1 MPPAPARP
9 PRRAALVW
17 AALGLLT
24 AALLWGVAWVELPSI
39 GLSLSDADAHPYAAA
54 DRVSL
59 GLGAWHTF
67 FGADPHVGPYFTYPL
82 LWGWATVAALV
93 SLLALPHSAGVR
105 PVAWVYALT
114 AAGLLLAGATL
125 LPYAAQEIN
134 AVFGASPP
142 DGPRTLSGFGPYLAA
157 EACSQWIEGTGC
169 TAWADMQVINP
180 TWLGLIGVT
189 LAPLLGLLGAGVKGR
204 SARPP
209 LP

>member
-9 PRRAALVW
+9 PRRTALVW

-82 LWGWATVAALV
+82 LWSWATVAALV
-93 SLLALPHSAGVR
+93 SFLALPRSAGTR
-105 PVAWVYALT
+105 PVGWAYALT
-114 AAGLLLAGATL
+114 AAGLLLAGVML
-125 LPYAAQEIN
+125 LPYASQEIN
-134 AVFGASPP
+134 AIFGASPQ

-157 EACSQWIEGTGC
+157 EACSNWIEGTGC
-169 TAWADMQVINP
+169 TAWDKMQVINP
-180 TWLGLIGVT
+180 AWLGLIGVT
-189 LAPLLGLLGAGVKGR
+189 LAPLLGLFGAAVRSR
-204 SARPP
+204 SAGPA